1 MIGLMVGTM
10 VVGGGFAQGQAGGF
24 CIMNA
29 TVSKLTD
36 LDIAI
41 QYLNYQVGE
50 GARPDERRVC
60 RVDDDALVCGMPA
73 RDFYR
78 AVRGG
83 MGLKVVE
90 Q

>member
-10 VVGGGFAQGQAGGF
+10 VVGGGFAQGQVGGF

-50 GARPDERRVC
+50 GDV
-60 RVDDDALVCGMPA
+60 
-73 RDFYR
+73 
-78 AVRGG
+78 
-83 MGLKVVE
+83 
-90 Q
+90 